1 MLIVTSRSLDW
12 VASLAPCDH
21 SALHVAE
28 LLEPLARQQIAA
40 ATDPHTQP
48 RESVYTSGYD
58 LHLIR
63 PCLRRWKGASMP
75 ALRPRQWNMVLVAVL
90 VAGSLF
96 IAATRVQPQAD
107 DRPPAAQA
115 VVLADPAPLPDH
127 PAPDLALPQIDGT
140 LRTLRDL
147 RGQVVLINVWA
158 TWCPPC
164 RAEMPAIQ
172 QAYAVYH
179 ERGFI
184 VLAVN
189 QREDAATITPFLEQ
203 HGLTFPILLDADGQA
218 SATYQAS
225 ALPSSFFID
234 RRGVIRAVYHGPIP
248 PRVING
254 IVEQL
259 LQERP

>member
-1 MLIVTSRSLDW
+1 MPSL
-12 VASLAPCDH
+12 S
-21 SALHVAE
+21 
-28 LLEPLARQQIAA
+28 Q
-40 ATDPHTQP
+40 
-48 RESVYTSGYD
+48 
-58 LHLIR
+58 
-63 PCLRRWKGASMP
+63 
-75 ALRPRQWNMVLVAVL
+75 RQWNVVLVSVL

-96 IAATRVQPQAD
+96 IAATRVQPSLGAHS
-107 DRPPAAQA
+107 PAAQA
-115 VVLADPAPLPDH
+115 DVLTDPAPLPDH
-127 PAPDLALPQIDGT
+127 LAPDLALPQLDSTPIA
-140 LRTLRDL
+140 LRDL
-147 RGQVVLINVWA
+147 RGQVVLINIWA

-172 QAYAVYH
+172 QAYASYRD
-179 ERGFI
+179 RGFI

-189 QREDAATITPFLEQ
+189 QREDATTITPFLEQ
-203 HGLTFPILLDADGQA
+203 HALTFPTLLDHDGMV

-225 ALPSSFFID
+225 ALPSSFFVD